1 MSHHKLLLSIV
12 LATSNRLPGQRLRPA
27 IRQALGRVGRA
38 GRRGRRRAQRL
49 PSDDELRERIDRAV
63 NFGRAN
69 RHLDGD
75 QNAAWQIVHGLLAF
89 GKDFEIYR
97 QGKLIPALDY
107 LLGGGE
113 LNGWKLRKGDHGVQS
128 ILEAG
133 SKTGMGHPDQW
144 LGYLSQCGL
153 QFDEPLMVAGQ
164 EYHVDDLLTQAQWDI
179 YPGMEATWTLM
190 AFATYLPLD
199 AEWTARDGSEWTIDR
214 IVDMEADQDIDASP
228 CGGTHRLYGLA
239 LALNRHLA
247 EGGQLT
253 GAWQKADRQIQAAI
267 AKAKANQQPD
277 GSFSSQFFLRPAFS
291 DDIDKRLGASGHTFE
306 FLTLALNERA
316 VRRAVD
322 DAGAGGPARHAR
334 ADRASRTG
342 MRRPLPRHA
351 RFGIVSAPSIRR
363 PPMRRRPPLRHR
375 TATDSASPA
384 GCADRPRRPRLNES
398 PRNRGSRAQRSA
410 GFSPAVSGRF
420 FRRRGPHQPA
430 CPAPVRSLC
439 RSPAR

>member
-1 MSHHKLLLSIV
+1 M
-12 LATSNRLPGQRLRPA
+12 
-27 IRQALGRVGRA
+27 
-38 GRRGRRRAQRL
+38 
-49 PSDDELRERIDRAV
+49 PSDDVLRERIDRAV
-63 NFGRAN
+63 SFGRAN

-113 LNGWKLRKGDHGVQS
+113 LNGWKLRKADHGVQS
-128 ILEAG
+128 ILEPG

-153 QFDEPLMVAGQ
+153 RLDEPLTVAGQ
-164 EYHVDDLLTQAQWDI
+164 EYHVEDLLTQSQWDI

-190 AFATYLPLD
+190 AYATYLPLD
-199 AEWTARDGSEWTIDR
+199 AEWTARDGSEWTIER
-214 IVDMEADQDIDASP
+214 IVDMEADQEIDSSP

-247 EGGQLT
+247 DGGQLT
-253 GAWQKADRQIQAAI
+253 GVWQKADRQIQSAV

-306 FLTLALNERA
+306 FLTLALNQQQVVEPWMTRGLLALLDMLERTEQVELECGGLYHA
-316 VRRAVD
+316 MHGLELYRLRRFGPPGD
-322 DAGAGGPARHAR
+322 GAANIAR
-334 ADRASRTG
+334 ADRCRGHATPSAGSAGATASAG
-342 MRRPLPRHA
+342 ASLQP
-351 RFGIVSAPSIRR
+351 
-363 PPMRRRPPLRHR
+363 
-375 TATDSASPA
+375 TATP
-384 GCADRPRRPRLNES
+384 
-398 PRNRGSRAQRSA
+398 Q
-410 GFSPAVSGRF
+410 
-420 FRRRGPHQPA
+420 
-430 CPAPVRSLC
+430 
-439 RSPAR
+439 

>member
-1 MSHHKLLLSIV
+1 VSHSKILLYIG
-12 LATSNRLPGQRLRPA
+12 LALPVAFLASGCGRQSGNPGAASPDPA
-27 IRQALGRVGRA
+27 VAVSAHGPI
-38 GRRGRRRAQRL
+38 

-89 GKDFEIYR
+89 GKDFEIYH

-113 LNGWKLRKGDHGVQS
+113 LNGWKLRKADHGVQS

-153 QFDEPLMVAGQ
+153 SLDEPLVVAGQ
-164 EYHVDDLLTQAQWDI
+164 TYHVRDLLTQGQWDI

-199 AEWTARDGSEWTIDR
+199 AQWTARDGSVWTIDR
-214 IVDMEADQDIDASP
+214 IVDMEADQEIDTSP
-228 CGGTHRLYGLA
+228 CGGTHRLYALS
-239 LALNRHLA
+239 LALNRHL
-247 EGGQLT
+247 ENGGQLT
-253 GAWQKADRQIQAAI
+253 GVWQKADRQIQAAV

-306 FLTLALNERA
+306 FLTLALGQEQVVEPWMTRGLVALLDMLERTEQVELECGGLYHA
-316 VRRAVD
+316 MHGLELYRLRRFGPPDAAPSTSETPTAAISTGVAPSAAD
-322 DAGAGGPARHAR
+322 SAAAGNASAAPSSAGAT
-334 ADRASRTG
+334 AS
-342 MRRPLPRHA
+342 A
-351 RFGIVSAPSIRR
+351 A
-363 PPMRRRPPLRHR
+363 
-375 TATDSASPA
+375 
-384 GCADRPRRPRLNES
+384 
-398 PRNRGSRAQRSA
+398 AQ
-410 GFSPAVSGRF
+410 
-420 FRRRGPHQPA
+420 
-430 CPAPVRSLC
+430 
-439 RSPAR
+439 

>member
-1 MSHHKLLLSIV
+1 MLSTGSPAFAGPRSTGGHTFGRFRTEPVSYPKLLLSFV
-12 LATSNRLPGQRLRPA
+12 LGLPIAWLAGGCGQQSGQPEA
-27 IRQALGRVGRA
+27 ASSGAAVSASTNQP
-38 GRRGRRRAQRL
+38 Q
-49 PSDDELRERIDRAV
+49 PNDDQLRERIDRAV

-113 LNGWKLRKGDHGVQS
+113 LNGWKLRKGDHGVLS
-128 ILEAG
+128 ILEPG

-153 QFDEPLMVAGQ
+153 SLEEPLVVGGQ
-164 EYHVDDLLTQAQWDI
+164 TYQVGDLLTQAEWDI
-179 YPGMEATWTLM
+179 RPGMEATWTLM
-190 AFATYLPLD
+190 AFATYLPSD
-199 AEWTARDGSEWTIDR
+199 AEWTSRDGSTWTIDR
-214 IVDMEADQDIDASP
+214 IVDMEADQDVDASP
-228 CGGTHRLYGLA
+228 CGGTHRLYALS

-253 GAWQKADRQIQAAI
+253 GVWQKADRQIQAAI

-306 FLTLALNERA
+306 FLTLALSQQQFVEPWMTRGLVALLDMLERTEQ
-316 VRRAVD
+316 VELEC
-322 DAGAGGPARHAR
+322 GGLYHAMHGLELYR
-334 ADRASRTG
+334 LR
-342 MRRPLPRHA
+342 
-351 RFGIVSAPSIRR
+351 RFG
-363 PPMRRRPPLRHR
+363 PPEATPATPETP
-375 TATDSASPA
+375 TAAIPA
-384 GCADRPRRPRLNES
+384 GSVPSAAANADPAATA
-398 PRNRGSRAQRSA
+398 AQ
-410 GFSPAVSGRF
+410 
-420 FRRRGPHQPA
+420 
-430 CPAPVRSLC
+430 
-439 RSPAR
+439 